1 MTNDKDEL
9 VKRRRLFL
17 QNAGLGLIGLL
28 SMNSKTWAAAMET
41 LSAGTEFA
49 NGQREMIAYPQKRK
63 LMRIT
68 TRPPHLETPF
78 EVFNE
83 GAITPNDAFFVRY
96 HLANIPLSIDPDT
109 YRLNIAGHV
118 DKTLSL
124 SLAELKALAKPVE
137 VIAVNQ
143 CSGNSRAYSSPRV
156 FGAQLGN
163 GSMGNARWVGVTVKT
178 VLEKAGV
185 KTGAILVSFNGLD
198 GPVLPTTSDFIK
210 TLAINHAMDGAPILA
225 WEMNGEELPFLNGY
239 PLKLIVPG
247 YFGTYWV
254 KHLSEIKVLDM
265 PFEGHDSF
273 FMNTAYRLPDN
284 DCLCVPAG
292 TVPSKTKP
300 ITKIKVR
307 SFITSLQNNQQVIVG
322 QKINLKGIAFDGGS
336 GIQQVQVSADGGTTW
351 MPAQLGKDLGNFSFR
366 EWHLDYVPIQKGAV
380 ALMVKATA
388 NSGET
393 QPMTATWNPGGY
405 MRNVVETLKIN
416 VA

>member
-1 MTNDKDEL
+1 MENDKAEL
-9 VKRRRLFL
+9 LKRRRLFL
-17 QNAGLGLIGLL
+17 QSAGIGIVGLM

-41 LSAGTEFA
+41 LSSGTEFA
-49 NGQREMIAYPQKRK
+49 NSQREMIAYPQKRK

-78 EVFNE
+78 EMFNE
-83 GAITPNDAFFVRY
+83 SAITPNNAFFVRY
-96 HLANIPLSIDPDT
+96 HLADIPLSIDPDT
-109 YRLNIAGHV
+109 YRLNISGHV
-118 DKTLSL
+118 DNSLSL
-124 SLAELKALAKPVE
+124 SLSEIKGLAKPVE

-143 CSGNSRAYSSPRV
+143 CSGNSRGYSSPRV

-163 GSMGNARWVGVTVKT
+163 GSMGNAKWVGVSVKT

-185 KTGAILVSFNGLD
+185 KTGASLVSFNGLD
-198 GPVLPTTSDFIK
+198 APVLPTTPDFIK
-210 TLAINHAMDGAPILA
+210 TLAVDHAMNGEPILA

-254 KHLSEIKVLDM
+254 KHLSEIRVLNT

-284 DCLCVPAG
+284 DCLCIPAG
-292 TVPSKTKP
+292 TAPSATKS
-300 ITKIKVR
+300 ITALKVR
-307 SFITSLQNNQQVIVG
+307 SFITSLQNNQTIKLK
-322 QKINLKGIAFDGGS
+322 QKLVLKGIAFDSGS
-336 GIQQVQVSADGGTTW
+336 GIQQVEVSVDGGAIW
-351 MPAQLGKDLGNFSFR
+351 VAARLCRDLGKFSFR
-366 EWHLDYVPIQKGAV
+366 EWKLDYVPTQKGVV

-393 QPMTATWNPGGY
+393 QPMTALWNPGGY
-405 MRNVVETLKIN
+405 IRNVVETIKIN